1 MGAVVER
8 RSLTDRAEKGIRLW
22 SLRACAGGHQVMACH
37 IRRARR
43 IVKEHIAACR
53 LAETVD
59 TLELS
64 VADRDELKLVY
75 YPGDV
80 LPTFLGRH
88 DNVLV
93 LSGPAVGEPRFIT
106 ATEVARLMGHPIGP
120 TSPFGIAARLMREL
134 RLYALVCDSL
144 HTLFGAQLVG
154 DGWQR
159 AGWSDSSRVRYGSL
173 MGGGLDGFFPA
184 VRAASGPVEY
194 CMQADVDPKRAAVL
208 LAAHG
213 VGASFASAA
222 AAAEYFTGELDALTL
237 TAPCQ
242 LLSTSRHTSAEE
254 AAELARRADAETR
267 AAWKAFETL
276 VRRCRPKVVMLEQV
290 ASMQT
295 HHASLYR
302 WFGAQLASLPYEFA
316 HGVVDAASDLHAIH
330 SRRRLGWVGVAV
342 AAVD

>member
-1 MGAVVER
+1 
-8 RSLTDRAEKGIRLW
+8 
-22 SLRACAGGHQVMACH
+22 MACH

-43 IVKEHIAACR
+43 LVKEHIAAR
-53 LAETVD
+53 GLNATVD
-59 TLELS
+59 NLELT
-64 VADRDELKLVY
+64 VTDRDELNLVF

-106 ATEVARLMGHPIGP
+106 AVEVAKLMGHPIGP
-120 TSPFGIAARLMREL
+120 TSPFGIAAKLMREL

-144 HTLFGAQLVG
+144 HTLFGAQLVH
-154 DGWQR
+154 DGWRR
-159 AGWSDSSRVRYGSL
+159 AGWDGSTRVRYGSL

-194 CMQADVDPKRAAVL
+194 CLQADVDPKRAAVL

-222 AAAEYFTGELDALTL
+222 SAAEYFTGELDALTL

-242 LLSTSRHTSAEE
+242 LLSQSRHSSEEE
-254 AAELARRADAETR
+254 AAELERRADAETR
-267 AAWKAFETL
+267 AAWAAFEAL
-276 VRRCRPKVVMLEQV
+276 VRRCRPRVVMLEQV
-290 ASMQT
+290 SSMQT
-295 HHASLYR
+295 HHAPLYR
-302 WFGAQLASLPYEFA
+302 WFNAQLASLPYEFA

-330 SRRRLGWVGVAV
+330 SRRRLGWVGVA
-342 AAVD
+342 AEAGG